1 MKKKEYIKLLG
12 YSHDFLA
19 SVIYSEF
26 YFFQLQHVS
35 ECFDIHIESFKELV
49 SDTFS
54 LEAVNEYTPLS
65 KQQVA
70 TIAQVMLEHEILS
83 TKTLIQR

>member
-1 MKKKEYIKLLG
+1 M
-12 YSHDFLA
+12 
-19 SVIYSEF
+19 
-26 YFFQLQHVS
+26 S

-49 SDTFS
+49 SDAFS
-54 LEAVNEYTPLS
+54 LEAVTEQTLLS

-70 TIAQVMLEHEILS
+70 TMAEVMLELEILS

>member
-12 YSHDFLA
+12 YSNDFLA

-26 YFFQLQHVS
+26 DLIQLQHVS

-49 SDTFS
+49 SDAFS
-54 LEAVNEYTPLS
+54 LEAVTEQTLLS

-70 TIAQVMLEHEILS
+70 TMAEVMLELEILS